1 MKGLERFVERKVMLE
16 ANRKMGLPQQ
26 MTALKE
32 RSQTNLSSRQNSL
45 HSYVGLLQSTNMPG
59 WRLEQSVTSRH
70 AI

>member
-16 ANRKMGLPQQ
+16 ANRKMGLPQ